1 MKNLPSFGSFDGQ
14 DAPLRFTR
22 ERLFAYVRARPVLL
36 YPLRVLRSVLYL
48 ALVFLRVPVQ
58 LVCRFAIVPL
68 FLLALVWGF
77 ISGWTSMPVRVL
89 GGGSLALFLFSYLF
103 DTVLLKLAPRREQI
117 YLGM

>member
-1 MKNLPSFGSFDGQ
+1 MKNLPSSGSFDEQ
-14 DAPLRFTR
+14 EAPLRFTR

-68 FLLALVWGF
+68 FLGALVWGF
-77 ISGWTSMPVRVL
+77 IGGWMSMPVRVL
-89 GGGSLALFLFSYLF
+89 GGASILLFLFSYLF
-103 DTVLLKLAPRREQI
+103 DALLLLLAPRREQI
-117 YLGM
+117 YLDM